1 MEREIVFWDQD
12 GAEFLTYTDKDEAI
26 ESILDKLD
34 VTEGT
39 LEICG
44 FAPMEM
50 TGLNLDAEIVAEH
63 LLERWDEE
71 YGGEDNTDV
80 SKEMKELT
88 EKYVKEM
95 SELYN
100 VYNCE
105 VVKKEKI
112 DILKW
117 IEKNK
122 PDLLNK

>member
-63 LLERWDEE
+63 LLEGWDEE

-100 VYNCE
+100 VYRCE